1 MPPSRPCPKAAA
13 DSSPGVVPLASVAFG
28 YLPIL
33 LFLGVALG
41 LSGTFVFL
49 PMLVSRLSGTHKP
62 TAAKLAEY
70 ECGFPA
76 FEDSRAQFDVR
87 FYLVAILFIVF
98 DIETVFMI
106 PWGVYYKQ
114 LSCAVPMVHN
124 TCPSGQVSFFGLG
137 EMLVFMAI
145 LLVGL
150 AYVWKKGALQWD

>member
-1 MPPSRPCPKAAA
+1 MSRAYLPVLMLLGFVVANGFLIVVLSALLKRSRPTPVKQTPYE
-13 DSSPGVVPLASVAFG
+13 SGIPPLGDARERFS
-28 YLPIL
+28 I
-33 LFLGVALG
+33 
-41 LSGTFVFL
+41 
-49 PMLVSRLSGTHKP
+49 K
-62 TAAKLAEY
+62 
-70 ECGFPA
+70 
-76 FEDSRAQFDVR
+76 

-114 LSCAVPMVHN
+114 LSCTVPMAGGV
-124 TCPSGQVSFFGLG
+124 CPAGNVSFFGLG